1 MAETSPVNAV
11 KKPVIQLEHYDFAE
25 EDLAKC
31 RTHKHVVD
39 VRDYNGDGITDFLLV
54 EGCLLE
60 IEEGESQRIYHVQ
73 QGPEGPQKN
82 FGIYFGE
89 KSEPASLPVAEKKD
103 SPQTPAEKKAERLTD
118 YVRRRYGNSRIRRLR
133 EFSWARNF
141 FCSERTRVV
150 LPIHLSSEEK
160 LRLGLLLPDKNCVTT
175 DCSQGSMVLSEH
187 KGLWYANIKKIFDT
201 EDIHCLSPHW
211 ESALMDELVSVFV
224 EGAKKIYGSQD
235 APDKMWEAVS
245 NFCERWELE
254 SYFFPMID
262 ILIRMEM
269 AEDPLEKW
277 WVR

>member
-1 MAETSPVNAV
+1 MAEASPVNAV
-11 KKPVIQLEHYDFAE
+11 KKPVIQLEHYDLAE

-31 RTHKHVVD
+31 RPHKHVVD

-103 SPQTPAEKKAERLTD
+103 SPQTQAEKKAERLTD

-133 EFSWARNF
+133 EFYWARNF
-141 FCSERTRVV
+141 FCSERTRVI
-150 LPIHLSSEEK
+150 LPIYLSSEEK
-160 LRLGLLLPDKNCVTT
+160 LRLELLLPDKDCVTT
-175 DCSQGSMVLSEH
+175 DCSQGSVVLSEH
-187 KGLWYANIKKIFDT
+187 KGSWYPNTKKILDT
-201 EDIHCLSPHW
+201 EYIHCLSPHW

-224 EGAKKIYGSQD
+224 EGATKIYGSKD

-245 NFCERWELE
+245 NFCERWAIKP
-254 SYFFPMID
+254 YTIPMQGR
-262 ILIRMEM
+262 LMQMGM
-269 AEDPLEKW
+269 AEDPLKEW
-277 WVR
+277 IR